1 MCVSSASP
9 CTMSEGWVDWPILGP
24 GWKRRTVV
32 RKSGASSGQ
41 SDTYYQSPVGQRFRS
56 RNELAKYLGD
66 AVDLSRF
73 DFKSGALLPAD
84 QRKPLRKYSRK
95 HPKCTANSQ
104 AKKKQELPPP
114 VEPDQDLQNGK
125 DEEPSHIACCSGC
138 HEWFTGV
145 EFGKSKQTGWYCG
158 DCRASRRAYNKQ
170 LKTSGCG
177 SCTAC
182 RLTENCGHCSVCLL
196 RSQNP
201 EFGSSWKC
209 VRRRCLQV
217 IRKGGVCGRCPGCCM
232 KEDCG
237 TCAVCVSKEQN
248 LKEASDKK
256 CLRRW
261 CHNKKQKIKPPMFK
275 KLTKKLNLRGNCGHC
290 PGCCTA
296 ENCGVC
302 SLCIRRMQN
311 PGRKIKGKCVRRRC
325 HNKKKKIKVKPR
337 LGMKGQCLDEDVELL
352 PPKIPV
358 IRLALKN
365 GGYPSADGTR
375 GGWVIGGM
383 DTKEVEEEII
393 SVIDDDDD
401 EQPLDLHC
409 PVKSE
414 EFMVEDDDVMLADDN
429 TPVIMEI
436 YSLGSYARNDLD
448 PLLQEF
454 MDELNEIPLPA
465 HWEVLAPTGPTL
477 HLIQRSGA
485 STMAETIIHILPG
498 LHFNIAVRNY
508 PVPSSHELFS
518 KHPNRLTTVDEV
530 VELICDLEAYRPC
543 GGLPKSGPPSPNC
556 LVLVYEER
564 CPECCTMP
572 WPSGIY
578 H

>member
-325 HNKKKKIKVKPR
+325 HNK
-337 LGMKGQCLDEDVELL
+337 CLDEDVELL